1 MRLNARPL
9 ALSVLALALAIPAG
23 AQGTYRQTVPLD
35 PVNLDRTAN
44 ACVDFYQFANGGWV
58 KNNPIPAAYSRWGSF
73 DELSENNQATLTKI
87 LERAAADADAKQA
100 TASKMLGTYYQS
112 CMDSSAAE
120 RLGAAPL
127 KPRLARIAAIN
138 TRADL
143 QREIARLHREGVPV
157 LFGFGSTQDSK
168 NSTSVIG
175 GAFQGGLGLP
185 DRDYYTKTDPA
196 SAAIRTSYVAY
207 MRKMFQLAGETQ
219 PQATTDADKVMSIET
234 SLANASLTRVE
245 QRDPVTTYNYRTPA
259 QLATMTPHFDWNRY
273 FTDLGSP
280 NVPAVDVQ
288 SPKFFAAVDNL
299 IATVPIS
306 DLKAYLR
313 WKVIRSSA
321 PLLSSAFVNE
331 DFNFSR
337 TLSGAKEQLPRYKRC
352 TRATDAGLRDALG
365 QAYVAENFTPDA
377 KARALEMVHN
387 LEAVFQERLTSLPWM
402 SDSTRQQAVVKLHA
416 YAEKIGYPEKWRDYS
431 TLHIRPGS
439 FLNNVTAVREYERQR
454 DLNMIGKPLDRTQW
468 GMTPSTVNAYYNP
481 QMNEIVFP
489 AGILQPPFFS
499 ATADDAVNYGGMGSV
514 IGHEMGHGFDDQGA
528 QYDPQGNLK
537 NWWSADDLAK
547 FKQRTTLIADQFSG
561 YTVLDS
567 VHVNGRLT
575 LGENA
580 ADLGGLS
587 VAYAALQ
594 KALAGK
600 PRPPLID
607 GLTPEQRFFLAWA
620 QIWRSN
626 TTPETTRLLVNT
638 DPHSP
643 GRWRTNGPLSNMPEF
658 AQAYGCKPGDPMVRP
673 DSVRATLW

>member
-1 MRLNARPL
+1 MRRNARPF
-9 ALSVLALALAIPAG
+9 ALSALAVALAIPAG
-23 AQGTYRQTVPLD
+23 AQGTYHQTVPLD

-87 LERAAADADAKQA
+87 LDRAAADANAKQA
-100 TASKMLGTYYQS
+100 TESKMLGTFYKS
-112 CMDSSAAE
+112 CMDSAAAE
-120 RLGAAPL
+120 RAGAAPL
-127 KPRLARIAAIN
+127 KPRLARIDAIK

-143 QREIARLHREGVPV
+143 QREIARLHLEGVPV

-196 SAAIRTSYVAY
+196 SATIRTNYVAY
-207 MRKMFQLAGETQ
+207 MRKMFELAGETAAQ
-219 PQATTDADKVMSIET
+219 STTDADKVMSIET
-234 SLANASLTRVE
+234 SLAKASMTRVE
-245 QRDPVTTYNYRTPA
+245 QRDPVATYNYRTPA
-259 QLATMTPHFDWNRY
+259 QLATMTPQFDWKRY
-273 FTDLGSP
+273 FTDLGAP

-306 DLKAYLR
+306 DWKAYLR

-352 TRATDAGLRDALG
+352 TRATDGGLRDALG
-365 QAYVAENFTPDA
+365 QAYVSENFTPEA
-377 KARALEMVHN
+377 KARALDMVHN
-387 LEAVFQERLTSLPWM
+387 LEAVFRERLAALPWM
-402 SDSTRQQAVVKLHA
+402 SETTRQQALVKLHA
-416 YAEKIGYPEKWRDYS
+416 YAEKIGYPDKWRDYS

-439 FLNNVTAVREYERQR
+439 FLNNVVAVREYERRR

-499 ATADDAVNYGGMGSV
+499 PAADDAVNYGGMGSV

-537 NWWSADDLAK
+537 NWWSADDLTK
-547 FKQRTTLIADQFSG
+547 FKQRTQLITDQFNS

-607 GLTPEQRFFLAWA
+607 GFTPEQRFFLAWA

-638 DPHSP
+638 DPHAP
-643 GRWRTNGPLSNMPEF
+643 GRWRVNGPLSNMTEF
-658 AQAYGCKPGDPMVRP
+658 AQAFGCKPGDPMVRA